1 RGIPDPFPPLR
12 DGQSA
17 GATASPPSGP
27 RAVKST
33 GGPRHGPRAAGA
45 LTFAVVGARSGGKT
59 TTVINL
65 GACLA
70 DVGWKT
76 LIVDLS
82 ASSEATTGLGI
93 DAHRVQ
99 ASIYEL
105 LASDSVAIRDVIK
118 GDIRPNLSLLPAK
131 VDLYAADIELV
142 YLDQREYRLKRAL
155 DAVKSEY

>member
-1 RGIPDPFPPLR
+1 DWHAVLLRAAKTLATCRANAQHRYSDHLRACPWCSRVARGIPDPFPPLR

-17 GATASPPSGP
+17 AATASPPSGP
-27 RAVKST
+27 SAVKST

-99 ASIYEL
+99 DSIYEL
-105 LASDSVAIRDVIK
+105 LVSDSVAIRDVIK
-118 GDIRPNLSLLPAK
+118 GD
-131 VDLYAADIELV
+131 
-142 YLDQREYRLKRAL
+142 
-155 DAVKSEY
+155 